1 MEHREVRGV
10 CGQPAVLSNR
20 ARESFIVKYVV
31 CIPDGCSDLPVP
43 ELDGATP
50 LEAARTPVLDAL
62 AARGQVGLAQVIPPG
77 MPPGSDVGNM
87 SIFGYD
93 PTRYHTG
100 RSPIE
105 AAALGLTLTPDQV
118 AYRCNLVTVTDDG
131 IMADFSGGHPDS
143 ALAAEVIAALDA
155 ELGGE
160 VSFHAGVQYRH
171 TMIAPA
177 EWADAVCTPPH
188 ELSDL
193 PVVGPQGP
201 AGPKLAALEEAS
213 RSVVPRFGLKAN
225 RIWLWG
231 QGFQPEMPSFR
242 EMHGVKAG
250 MVSAVDLVRGI
261 GALTGMTVANV
272 PGATAWYDT
281 NYEGKRDA
289 ALAGLADGAD
299 LYAIHVEASDEA
311 GHEGNVAEKVRC
323 LENWDQRILA
333 GLIDGLDQMG
343 PWRLLLLPDH
353 ATPLTTRSHI
363 DDPVPYLIVDSEIDG
378 PGGVYTEQGAA
389 SAEVVPGHHLMGRL
403 LARAS

>member
-1 MEHREVRGV
+1 M
-10 CGQPAVLSNR
+10 
-20 ARESFIVKYVV
+20 V
-31 CIPDGCSDLPVP
+31 CIPDGCADLPVP

-50 LEAARTPVLDAL
+50 LEAAHTPVLDAL

-77 MPPGSDVGNM
+77 MQPGSDVGNM

-105 AAALGLTLTPDQV
+105 AAALGLTLAPDQV

-143 ALAAEVIAALDA
+143 ARAAEVIAALDE

-160 VSFHAGVQYRH
+160 VRFHAGVQYRH

-177 EWADAVCTPPH
+177 EWADATCAPPH
-188 ELSDL
+188 ELSDM

-201 AGPKLAALEEAS
+201 AGSKLAALEEAS

-225 RIWLWG
+225 QIWLWG

-242 EMHGVKAG
+242 ELHGVEAG

-261 GALTGMTVANV
+261 GVLTGMAVVNV

-311 GHEGNVAEKVRC
+311 GHEGNVVEKVRC
-323 LENWDQRILA
+323 LENWDRRILA

-353 ATPLTTRSHI
+353 ATPLTTRTHI
-363 DDPVPYLIVDSEIDG
+363 DDPVPYLVVDSEVDG
-378 PGGVYTEQGAA
+378 PGGVYTEKWAA
-389 SAEVVPGHHLMGRL
+389 SAEVVPGHQLMAKL
-403 LARAS
+403 LA

>member
-1 MEHREVRGV
+1 M
-10 CGQPAVLSNR
+10 
-20 ARESFIVKYVV
+20 KYVV

-50 LEAARTPVLDAL
+50 LEAAHTPVLDAL

-77 MPPGSDVGNM
+77 MPAGSDVGNM

-93 PTRYHTG
+93 PARYHTG

-105 AAALGLTLTPDQV
+105 AAALGLTLAPDEV

-143 ALAAEVIAALDA
+143 VRAAEVIAALDA

-171 TMIAPA
+171 TLIAPA

-188 ELSDL
+188 DLSDQQI
-193 PVVGPQGP
+193 VGPSGP

-213 RSVVPRFGLKAN
+213 RSIVSRFGLKAN

-231 QGFQPEMPSFR
+231 QGSQPVMPSFR
-242 EMHGVKAG
+242 EMHGVEAG

-261 GALTGMTVANV
+261 GALTGMTVTDV

-299 LYAIHVEASDEA
+299 LYVIHVEASDEA

-323 LENWDQRILA
+323 LENWDRRILA
-333 GLIDGLDQMG
+333 GLVKGLDKMG

-353 ATPLTTRSHI
+353 ATPLTLRGHI
-363 DDPVPYLIVDSEIDG
+363 DDPVPYLIVDSGVDG
-378 PGGVYTEQGAA
+378 PGGIYTEQGAA

-403 LARAS
+403 LAQA

>member
-1 MEHREVRGV
+1 M
-10 CGQPAVLSNR
+10 
-20 ARESFIVKYVV
+20 KYVV
-31 CIPDGCSDLPVP
+31 CIPDGCADLPVP
-43 ELDGATP
+43 ELDGATS
-50 LEAARTPVLDAL
+50 LEAAHTPVLDAL

-77 MPPGSDVGNM
+77 MPAGSDVGNM

-93 PTRYHTG
+93 PARYHTG

-105 AAALGLTLTPDQV
+105 AAALGLTLSSDQV
-118 AYRCNLVTVTDDG
+118 AYRCNLVTVTEDG

-143 ALAAEVIAALDA
+143 EQAAEVIAALDT

-171 TMIAPA
+171 TLIAPA

-188 ELSDL
+188 DLSDQ
-193 PVVGPQGP
+193 PIVGPSGP

-213 RSVVPRFGLKAN
+213 RSIVSRFGLKAN

-242 EMHGVKAG
+242 EMHGVEAG

-261 GALTGMTVANV
+261 GALTNMSVTDVA
-272 PGATAWYDT
+272 GATAWYDT

-289 ALAGLADGAD
+289 ALAGLAAGAD
-299 LYAIHVEASDEA
+299 LYVIHVEASDEA

-323 LENWDQRILA
+323 LENWDRRILA
-333 GLIDGLDQMG
+333 GLVDGLDKMG

-353 ATPLTTRSHI
+353 ATPLTLRGHI
-363 DDPVPYLIVDSEIDG
+363 DDPVPYLLVDSQVDG
-378 PGGVYTEQGAA
+378 PGGVYTERGAA
-389 SAEVVPGHHLMGRL
+389 SSEVVPGHCLMAKL
-403 LARAS
+403 LAHGETAS

>member
-1 MEHREVRGV
+1 M
-10 CGQPAVLSNR
+10 
-20 ARESFIVKYVV
+20 KYVV
-31 CIPDGCSDLPVP
+31 CIPDGCADLPVP

-50 LEAARTPVLDAL
+50 LEAADTPVLDAL
-62 AARGQVGLAQVIPPG
+62 AARGEVGLAQVIPPG

-93 PTRYHTG
+93 PAAYHTG

-105 AAALGLTLTPDQV
+105 AAALGIDLAPDQV
-118 AYRCNLVTVTDDG
+118 AYRCNLVTVTEDG

-143 ALAAEVIAALDA
+143 AQAAEVVEALDR

-160 VSFHAGVQYRH
+160 ASFHAGVQYRH

-177 EWADAVCTPPH
+177 DWADAECTPPH
-188 ELSDL
+188 ELSDQ
-193 PVVGPQGP
+193 PVVGPRGA

-213 RSVVPRFGLKAN
+213 RSVVGRFGLGAN

-231 QGFQPEMPSFR
+231 QGFRPEMPSFR
-242 EMHGVKAG
+242 ELHGVGAG

-261 GALTGMTVANV
+261 GVLTGMEIADVV
-272 PGATAWYDT
+272 GATAWYDT

-289 ALAGLADGAD
+289 ALAGLAAGAD

-323 LENWDQRILA
+323 LENWDRRILA
-333 GLIDGLDQMG
+333 GLVEGLDEMG

-353 ATPLTTRSHI
+353 ATPLTTRSHTG
-363 DDPVPYLIVDSEIDG
+363 DPVPYLLVDSRSDG
-378 PGGVYTEQGAA
+378 PGGTYTERGAA
-389 SAEVVPGHHLMGRL
+389 SAALAPGHSLMGKL
-403 LARAS
+403 LS

>member
-1 MEHREVRGV
+1 M
-10 CGQPAVLSNR
+10 
-20 ARESFIVKYVV
+20 KYVV
-31 CIPDGCSDLPVP
+31 CIPDGCADLPVP

-50 LEAARTPVLDAL
+50 LEAAHTPVLDAL
-62 AARGQVGLAQVIPPG
+62 AARGQVGLAEVIPPG
-77 MPPGSDVGNM
+77 MPAGSDVGNM

-93 PTRYHTG
+93 PARYHTG

-105 AAALGLTLTPDQV
+105 AAAMGLTLTPDQV

-143 ALAAEVIAALDA
+143 DRAGEVIAALDD

-177 EWADAVCTPPH
+177 EWADAECTPPH
-188 ELSDL
+188 ELSDQ
-193 PVVGPQGP
+193 PVIGPQGP
-201 AGPKLAALEEAS
+201 AGPKLAVLEEAS
-213 RSVVPRFGLKAN
+213 QAVVSRFGLKAN

-231 QGFQPEMPSFR
+231 QGFQPEMPSFQQ
-242 EMHGVKAG
+242 MHGVTAG

-261 GALTGMTVANV
+261 GALTGMAVADV

-289 ALAGLADGAD
+289 ALNGLAAGAD

-311 GHEGNVAEKVRC
+311 GHEGNVAEKVKC
-323 LENWDQRILA
+323 LENWDRRILDGLVA
-333 GLIDGLDQMG
+333 GLDKMG
-343 PWRLLLLPDH
+343 PWRMLLLPDH
-353 ATPLTTRSHI
+353 ATPLTLRSHT
-363 DDPVPYLIVDSEIDG
+363 DDPVPYLMVDSEIDG
-378 PGGVYTEQGAA
+378 PGGVYTEQGAVT
-389 SAEVVPGHHLMGRL
+389 AEVVPGHRLMAKL
-403 LARAS
+403 LEQR

>member
-1 MEHREVRGV
+1 M
-10 CGQPAVLSNR
+10 LSDR
-20 ARESFIVKYVV
+20 ARDSFIVKYVV

-43 ELDGATP
+43 DLDGATP
-50 LEAARTPVLDAL
+50 LEAAHTPVLDAL

-105 AAALGLTLTPDQV
+105 AAALGLTLSPDQV

-143 ALAAEVIAALDA
+143 ARAAEVIAALDA

-177 EWADAVCTPPH
+177 EWADATCTPPH

-242 EMHGVKAG
+242 EMHGVEAG

-311 GHEGNVAEKVRC
+311 GHEGNVVEKVRC
-323 LENWDQRILA
+323 LENWDRRILA
-333 GLIDGLDQMG
+333 GLIDALDQMG

-363 DDPVPYLIVDSEIDG
+363 DDPVPYLIVDSEVDG

-389 SAEVVPGHHLMGRL
+389 SAEVVPGHQLMAKL
-403 LARAS
+403 LA

>member
-1 MEHREVRGV
+1 LEV
-10 CGQPAVLSNR
+10 AN
-20 ARESFIVKYVV
+20 
-31 CIPDGCSDLPVP
+31 
-43 ELDGATP
+43 
-50 LEAARTPVLDAL
+50 TPVLEAL
-62 AARGQVGLAQVIPPG
+62 AARGTVGLAEVIPPG
-77 MPPGSDVGNM
+77 MPAGSDVGNM

-93 PTRYHTG
+93 PARYHTG

-118 AYRCNLVTVTDDG
+118 AYRCNLVTVTGDG
-131 IMADFSGGHPDS
+131 VMADFAGGHPDS
-143 ALAAEVIAALDA
+143 DRAAEVIAALDA
-155 ELGGE
+155 ESGGE

-188 ELSDL
+188 ELSDQM
-193 PVVGPQGP
+193 VVGPQGP
-201 AGPKLAALEEAS
+201 AGPKLAALEEVS

-231 QGFQPEMPSFR
+231 QGFQPDMPSFR
-242 EMHGVKAG
+242 EMHGVEAG

-261 GALTGMTVANV
+261 GALTAMTVANV

-281 NYEGKRDA
+281 DYEGKRDA

-299 LYAIHVEASDEA
+299 LYVIHVEASDEA

-333 GLIDGLDQMG
+333 GLVDGLDQMG

-353 ATPLTTRSHI
+353 ATPLATRSHI
-363 DDPVPYLIVDSEIDG
+363 DDPVPYLMVDSEVDG

-389 SAEVVPGHHLMGRL
+389 SAEVVPGHHLMTRL
-403 LARAS
+403 LTRL

>member
-1 MEHREVRGV
+1 M
-10 CGQPAVLSNR
+10 
-20 ARESFIVKYVV
+20 KYVV

-50 LEAARTPVLDAL
+50 LQAAHTPVLDAL

-77 MPPGSDVGNM
+77 MPAGSDVGNM

-93 PTRYHTG
+93 PARYHTG

-105 AAALGLTLTPDQV
+105 AAALGLTLAPDQV

-143 ALAAEVIAALDA
+143 ARAAEVIAALDA

-171 TMIAPA
+171 TMVAPA

-188 ELSDL
+188 ELSDQ
-193 PVVGPQGP
+193 PIVCPSGP
-201 AGPKLAALEEAS
+201 AGPKLAALEDAS
-213 RSVVPRFGLKAN
+213 CSIVSRFGLKAN

-231 QGFQPEMPSFR
+231 QGSQPDMPSFR
-242 EMHGVKAG
+242 EMHGVEAG

-299 LYAIHVEASDEA
+299 LYVIHVEASDEA

-333 GLIDGLDQMG
+333 GLVDGLNQMG

-363 DDPVPYLIVDSEIDG
+363 DDPVPYLIVDSEVDG

-389 SAEVVPGHHLMGRL
+389 STEVVPGHHLMGRL
-403 LARAS
+403 LSRA

>member
-1 MEHREVRGV
+1 M
-10 CGQPAVLSNR
+10 
-20 ARESFIVKYVV
+20 KYVV
-31 CIPDGCSDLPVP
+31 CIPDGCADLPVP

-50 LEAARTPVLDAL
+50 LEAAHTPVLDAL
-62 AARGQVGLAQVIPPG
+62 AARGRVGLAEVIPPG
-77 MPPGSDVGNM
+77 LPAGSDVGNM

-93 PTRYHTG
+93 PAMYHTG

-105 AAALGLTLTPDQV
+105 AAALGLTLAPDQV
-118 AYRCNLVTVTDDG
+118 AFRCNLVTVTDDG

-143 ALAAEVIAALDA
+143 AQAAEVIAALDR

-177 EWADAVCTPPH
+177 DWADAECTPPH
-188 ELSDL
+188 ELSDQ
-193 PVVGPQGP
+193 PVVGPVGP

-213 RSVVPRFGLKAN
+213 RAVVGEFGLGAN

-242 EMHGVKAG
+242 EMHGVDAG

-261 GALTGMTVANV
+261 GALTGMEVV
-272 PGATAWYDT
+272 DVVGATAWYDT

-289 ALAGLADGAD
+289 ALAGLAAGAD

-323 LENWDQRILA
+323 LENWDRRILA
-333 GLIDGLDQMG
+333 GLVKGLDEMG
-343 PWRLLLLPDH
+343 SWRLLLLPDH
-353 ATPLTTRSHI
+353 ATPLTTRRHTA
-363 DDPVPYLIVDSEIDG
+363 DPVPYLLVDSEEDG

-389 SAEVVPGHHLMGRL
+389 SAEVVPGHSLMAKL
-403 LARAS
+403 LS

>member
-1 MEHREVRGV
+1 
-10 CGQPAVLSNR
+10 
-20 ARESFIVKYVV
+20 VKYVV
-31 CIPDGCSDLPVP
+31 CIPDGCADLPVP

-50 LEAARTPVLDAL
+50 LEAAHTPVLDAL
-62 AARGQVGLAQVIPPG
+62 AARGRVGLAEVIPPG
-77 MPPGSDVGNM
+77 LPAGSDVGNM

-93 PTRYHTG
+93 PAMYHTG

-105 AAALGLTLTPDQV
+105 AAALGLTLAPDQV
-118 AYRCNLVTVTDDG
+118 AFRCNLVTVTDDG

-143 ALAAEVIAALDA
+143 AQAAEVIAALDR

-177 EWADAVCTPPH
+177 DWADAECTPPH
-188 ELSDL
+188 ELSDQ
-193 PVVGPQGP
+193 PVVGPVGP

-213 RSVVPRFGLKAN
+213 RAVVGEFGLGAN

-242 EMHGVKAG
+242 EMHGVDAG

-261 GALTGMTVANV
+261 GALTGMEVV
-272 PGATAWYDT
+272 DVVGATAWYDT

-289 ALAGLADGAD
+289 ALAGLAAGAD

-323 LENWDQRILA
+323 LENWDRRILA
-333 GLIDGLDQMG
+333 GLVKGLDEMG
-343 PWRLLLLPDH
+343 SWRLLLLPDH
-353 ATPLTTRSHI
+353 ATPLTTRRHTA
-363 DDPVPYLIVDSEIDG
+363 DPVPYLLVDSEEDG

-389 SAEVVPGHHLMGRL
+389 SAEVVPGHSLMAKL
-403 LARAS
+403 LS

>member
-1 MEHREVRGV
+1 M
-10 CGQPAVLSNR
+10 
-20 ARESFIVKYVV
+20 KYVV

-50 LEAARTPVLDAL
+50 LEAAHTPVLDAL

-118 AYRCNLVTVTDDG
+118 AYRCNLVTVTEDG

-143 ALAAEVIAALDA
+143 ARAAEVIAALDA
-155 ELGGE
+155 ELGGK

-177 EWADAVCTPPH
+177 EWADATCTPPH

-201 AGPKLAALEEAS
+201 AGPKLASLEEAS

-231 QGFQPEMPSFR
+231 QGFRPEMPSFR
-242 EMHGVKAG
+242 EMHGVEAG

-363 DDPVPYLIVDSEIDG
+363 DDPVPYLIVDSEVDG

>member
-1 MEHREVRGV
+1 M
-10 CGQPAVLSNR
+10 QSDR

-50 LEAARTPVLDAL
+50 LEAAHTPVLDAL
-62 AARGQVGLAQVIPPG
+62 ASRGQVGLAQVIPPG

-93 PTRYHTG
+93 PARYHTG

-118 AYRCNLVTVTDDG
+118 AYRCNLVMVTDDG

-143 ALAAEVIAALDA
+143 ARAAEVIAALDA

-177 EWADAVCTPPH
+177 EWADATCTPPH

-242 EMHGVKAG
+242 EMHGVEAG

-363 DDPVPYLIVDSEIDG
+363 DDPVPYLIVDSEVDG

-389 SAEVVPGHHLMGRL
+389 SAEVVPGHHLMGKL

>member
-1 MEHREVRGV
+1 M
-10 CGQPAVLSNR
+10 
-20 ARESFIVKYVV
+20 KYVV
-31 CIPDGCSDLPVP
+31 CIPDGCADLPVP

-50 LEAARTPVLDAL
+50 LEAAHTPVLDAL
-62 AARGQVGLAQVIPPG
+62 AARGRVGLAEVIPPG
-77 MPPGSDVGNM
+77 LPAGSDVGNM

-93 PTRYHTG
+93 PAMYHTG

-105 AAALGLTLTPDQV
+105 AAALGLTLAPDQV
-118 AYRCNLVTVTDDG
+118 AFRCNLVTVTDDG

-143 ALAAEVIAALDA
+143 AQAAEVIAALDR

-177 EWADAVCTPPH
+177 DWADAECTPPH
-188 ELSDL
+188 ELSDQ
-193 PVVGPQGP
+193 PVVGPVGP

-213 RSVVPRFGLKAN
+213 RAVVGEFGLGAN

-242 EMHGVKAG
+242 EMHGVDAG

-261 GALTGMTVANV
+261 GALTGMEVV
-272 PGATAWYDT
+272 DVVGATAWYDT

-289 ALAGLADGAD
+289 ALAGLAAGAD

-323 LENWDQRILA
+323 LENWDRRILA
-333 GLIDGLDQMG
+333 GLMKGLDEMG
-343 PWRLLLLPDH
+343 SWRLLLLPDH
-353 ATPLTTRSHI
+353 ATPLTTRRHTA
-363 DDPVPYLIVDSEIDG
+363 DPVPYLLVDSEEDG

-389 SAEVVPGHHLMGRL
+389 SAEVVPGHSLMAKL
-403 LARAS
+403 LS

>member
-1 MEHREVRGV
+1 M
-10 CGQPAVLSNR
+10 
-20 ARESFIVKYVV
+20 KYVV
-31 CIPDGCSDLPVP
+31 CIPDGCADLPVP
-43 ELDGATP
+43 ELEGATP
-50 LEAARTPVLDAL
+50 LEVANTPVLEAL
-62 AARGQVGLAQVIPPG
+62 AARGTVGLAEVIPPG
-77 MPPGSDVGNM
+77 MPAGSDVGNM

-93 PTRYHTG
+93 PARYHTG

-118 AYRCNLVTVTDDG
+118 AYRCNLVTVTGDG
-131 IMADFSGGHPDS
+131 VMADFAGGHPDS
-143 ALAAEVIAALDA
+143 DRAAEVIAALDA
-155 ELGGE
+155 ESGGE

-188 ELSDL
+188 ELSDQM
-193 PVVGPQGP
+193 VVGPQGP
-201 AGPKLAALEEAS
+201 AGPKLAALEEVS

-231 QGFQPEMPSFR
+231 QGFQPDMPSFR
-242 EMHGVKAG
+242 EMHGVEAG

-261 GALTGMTVANV
+261 GALTAMTVANV

-281 NYEGKRDA
+281 DYEGKRDA

-299 LYAIHVEASDEA
+299 LYVIHVEASDEA

-333 GLIDGLDQMG
+333 GLVDGLDQMG

-353 ATPLTTRSHI
+353 ATPLATRSHI
-363 DDPVPYLIVDSEIDG
+363 DDPVPYLMVDSEVDG

-389 SAEVVPGHHLMGRL
+389 SAEVVPGHHLMTRL
-403 LARAS
+403 LTRL

>member
-1 MEHREVRGV
+1 M
-10 CGQPAVLSNR
+10 LSDR
-20 ARESFIVKYVV
+20 ARDSFIVKYVV

-50 LEAARTPVLDAL
+50 LEAAHTPVLDAL

-105 AAALGLTLTPDQV
+105 AAALGLTLSPDQV

-143 ALAAEVIAALDA
+143 ARAAEVIAALDA
-155 ELGGE
+155 ELGDE

-177 EWADAVCTPPH
+177 EWADATCTPPH

-242 EMHGVKAG
+242 EMHGVEAG

-311 GHEGNVAEKVRC
+311 GHEGNVVEKVRC
-323 LENWDQRILA
+323 LENWDRRILA
-333 GLIDGLDQMG
+333 GLIDALDQMG

-363 DDPVPYLIVDSEIDG
+363 DDPVPYLIVDSEVDG

-389 SAEVVPGHHLMGRL
+389 SAEVVPGHQLMAKL
-403 LARAS
+403 LA

>member
-1 MEHREVRGV
+1 M
-10 CGQPAVLSNR
+10 
-20 ARESFIVKYVV
+20 KYVV
-31 CIPDGCSDLPVP
+31 CIPDGCADLPVP

-50 LEAARTPVLDAL
+50 LEAAHTPFLDAL

-77 MPPGSDVGNM
+77 MPAGSDVGNM

-93 PTRYHTG
+93 PARYHTG

-118 AYRCNLVTVTDDG
+118 SYRCNLVTVTDNG

-143 ALAAEVIAALDA
+143 SKAAEVIAALDD

-160 VSFHAGVQYRH
+160 VRFHAGVQYRH

-188 ELSDL
+188 DLSDR

-213 RSVVPRFGLKAN
+213 RAVVSRFDLKAN

-231 QGFQPEMPSFR
+231 QGFQPEMPSFL
-242 EMHGVKAG
+242 EMHGVDAG

-261 GALTGMTVANV
+261 GALTGMTVTDV

-289 ALAGLADGAD
+289 ALAGLADGDD
-299 LYAIHVEASDEA
+299 LYVIHVEASDEA

-323 LENWDQRILA
+323 LENWDRRILA
-333 GLIDGLDQMG
+333 GLVDGLGQMG

-353 ATPLTTRSHI
+353 ATPLTLRGHT
-363 DDPVPYLIVDSEIDG
+363 DDPVPYLLVDSEVDG
-378 PGGVYTEQGAA
+378 PGGVYTERGAA
-389 SAEVVPGHHLMGRL
+389 SAEVVPGHHLMEKL
-403 LARAS
+403 LARG

>member
-1 MEHREVRGV
+1 M
-10 CGQPAVLSNR
+10 
-20 ARESFIVKYVV
+20 KYVV
-31 CIPDGCSDLPVP
+31 CIPDGCADLPVP
-43 ELDGATP
+43 ELEGATP
-50 LEAARTPVLDAL
+50 LEVANTPVLEAL
-62 AARGQVGLAQVIPPG
+62 AARGTVGLAEVIPPG
-77 MPPGSDVGNM
+77 MPAGSDVGNM

-93 PTRYHTG
+93 PARYHTG

-118 AYRCNLVTVTDDG
+118 AYRCNLVTVTGDG
-131 IMADFSGGHPDS
+131 VMADFAGGHPDS
-143 ALAAEVIAALDA
+143 DRAAEVIAELDA
-155 ELGGE
+155 ESGGE

-188 ELSDL
+188 ELSDQM
-193 PVVGPQGP
+193 VVGPQGP
-201 AGPKLAALEEAS
+201 AGPKLAALEEVS

-231 QGFQPEMPSFR
+231 QGFQPDMPSFR
-242 EMHGVKAG
+242 EMHGVEAG

-261 GALTGMTVANV
+261 GALTAMTVANV

-281 NYEGKRDA
+281 DYEGKRDA

-299 LYAIHVEASDEA
+299 LYVIHVEASDEA

-333 GLIDGLDQMG
+333 GLVDGLDQMG

-353 ATPLTTRSHI
+353 ATPLATRSHI
-363 DDPVPYLIVDSEIDG
+363 DDPVPYLMVDSEVDG

-389 SAEVVPGHHLMGRL
+389 SAEVVPGHHLMTRL
-403 LARAS
+403 LTRL